1 MKEFCLWTPDK
12 KRQSSFTQNKSLVF
26 FFEVGD
32 AFEVLAGVAEAHRGY
47 RFKRQHLRYSA
58 LPPAAPGA
66 NVVVP
71 VKRLLSFHAGIF
83 T

>member
-1 MKEFCLWTPDK
+1 LSSNCSEDLANGVNLPLNPRQEKI
-12 KRQSSFTQNKSLVF
+12 KRFTQNKSLVF

-66 NVVVP
+66 N
-71 VKRLLSFHAGIF
+71 II
-83 T
+83 